1 MTTTTD
7 APKVLPASVLRVLLA
22 VLWLADA
29 GCPVTLRGINR
40 RIGWSDA
47 PNYTRECLRRLRVAG
62 LVTWETDGK
71 GEAVKATI
79 RPTCRLELWT

>member
-29 GCPVTLRGINR
+29 RCPVTLRAINR

-62 LVTWETDGK
+62 LVTWETDAR

-79 RPTCRLELWT
+79 RPLCRLELWR